1 MCIYYMNTYLRLIT
15 TSYHFATLLNER
27 SLSKTSLWRC
37 CVILKLFLDAVN
49 GKFLASK
56 EAFDYIY
63 LSLNDDSNNIEFPFC
78 ELSRIALILVRTP
91 IAHQHQHDTPYHITV
106 IFSSALM
113 ITFCNFFR
121 FLMVAVGCITPSCYQ
136 QTGINKFEIPTA
148 KMYKQ

>member
-1 MCIYYMNTYLRLIT
+1 MNTYLRLIT

-78 ELSRIALILVRTP
+78 ELSRNALILVRTP
-91 IAHQHQHDTPYHITV
+91 IAHQHQHDTRYTIPHHSHFQ
-106 IFSSALM
+106 FSIDDHFLQFLPVFNGSCWVYYPIMLSA
-113 ITFCNFFR
+113 NWH
-121 FLMVAVGCITPSCYQ
+121 Q
-136 QTGINKFEIPTA
+136 
-148 KMYKQ
+148 